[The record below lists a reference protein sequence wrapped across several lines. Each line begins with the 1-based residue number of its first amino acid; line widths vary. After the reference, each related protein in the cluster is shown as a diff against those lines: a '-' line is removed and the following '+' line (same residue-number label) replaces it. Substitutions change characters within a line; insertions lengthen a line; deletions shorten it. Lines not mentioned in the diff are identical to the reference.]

1 MSKAKTISLKLG
13 AIFASLALFIGTI
26 SIMPVCA
33 WWFYQ
38 PEVPE
43 GMKKLRRS

>member
-1 MSKAKTISLKLG
+1 MLKVKSVAFKLG
-13 AIFASLALFIGTI
+13 TVFAALALYLGTI
-26 SIMPVCA
+26 SIMPACA
-33 WWFYQ
+33 AWFYQ